1 MKIMEWIYRV
11 SEIAPALQIK
21 LLLSG
26 LIVGGLRIVLTVL
39 FLLLQRVKDTVSRY
53 DLKKIAVGMVVF
65 IGIMLLGRVWFPW
78 FGTWVVFIGIILGA
92 VIVALKEVLFDLAG
106 WFYLV
111 WRRPLEIGD
120 WVAVGEITGEVFDLG
135 RLQFSLLET
144 SRWEEGKLRSGRIV
158 HVPNGRIFRDKLVNY
173 SKGYHYAWNEFTVR
187 IALDSN
193 WQQAKELLRRIVNRY
208 IEAINR
214 NNEPV
219 IQQATAKHQLFYAKL
234 APEVYTRVVG
244 AQIELT
250 TRFLCEPDKRRIT
263 MHAIWED
270 VLREFTAANDI
281 KFVYAPVLEF
291 LGYQENIGAALPGSG
306 GEVGGGAG
314 IRG

>member
-1 MKIMEWIYRV
+1 VKILEWIYQV
-11 SEIAPALQIK
+11 IGIDPALQNK

-26 LIVGGLRIVLTVL
+26 LIVGGLRIMLSVI
-39 FLLLQRVKDTVSRY
+39 FKLLRKVKDSVSRY
-53 DLKKIAVGMVVF
+53 DLNKIAAGLLVF
-65 IGIMLLGRVWFPW
+65 IGAILVVQVWFTW
-78 FGTWVVFIGIILGA
+78 FGSWIVFIGIICGA
-92 VIVALKEVLFDLAG
+92 VIIAFKEVLFDLVG
-106 WFYLV
+106 WIYLA

-120 WVAVGEITGEVFDLG
+120 WVAIGEETGEVFELG
-135 RLQFSLLET
+135 RLHFCLLET
-144 SRWEEGKLRSGRIV
+144 SRWEEGKVRSGRIIRL
-158 HVPNGRIFRDKLVNY
+158 PNGRIFRDKLVNY

-187 IALDSN
+187 IALESN
-193 WQQAKELLRRIVNRY
+193 WQQAKELLQRIVNRY

-219 IQQATAKHQLFYAKL
+219 IQQAAAKHQLFYAKL

-270 VLREFTAANDI
+270 VLREFTAAADI
-281 KFVYAPVLEF
+281 KFVSAPILEF
-291 LGYQENIGAALPGSG
+291 SGYQENIGVTLPGNG
-306 GEVGGGAG
+306 GEMGGDAG
-314 IRG
+314 I